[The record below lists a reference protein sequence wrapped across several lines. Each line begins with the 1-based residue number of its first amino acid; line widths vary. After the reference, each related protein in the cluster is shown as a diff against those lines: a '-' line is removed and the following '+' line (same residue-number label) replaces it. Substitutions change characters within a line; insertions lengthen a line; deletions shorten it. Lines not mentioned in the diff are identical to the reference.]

1 MMNKKVL
8 LRINGYGRSSRD
20 GTFPIPDDIDNVA

>member
-1 MMNKKVL
+1 MMNKEVL
-8 LRINGYGRSSRD
+8 LRINGYGRSPRD